1 MTIDIIFL
9 ILLVIAIFKGMR
21 RGLIVAVFSMLAL
34 VAGLAAAMKLSVIF
48 ADYLHDSISISAK
61 WLPILSF
68 VLVFL
73 AVVLL
78 VRWVA
83 AMLERLIDIAWL
95 GWINKLGAVILYAAL
110 YTAIFSVLLFYG
122 IKSGFISSHSV
133 SSSQTYAFIRP
144 WGPWLMD
151 GLGRFIP
158 WFKDMF
164 TELEA
169 FFNRLSEHLPK

>member
-9 ILLVIAIFKGMR
+9 IILVIAIFKGMR
-21 RGLIVAVFSMLAL
+21 RGLVVAVFSMFAL
-34 VAGLAAAMKLSVIF
+34 IAGLAAAMKLSVLF
-48 ADYLHDSISISAK
+48 AGYLHKSTSISSK
-61 WLPILSF
+61 WLPVLSF

-78 VRWVA
+78 VRWA
-83 AMLERLIDIAWL
+83 ATLMETLIDIAWL

-110 YTAIFSVLLFYG
+110 YTAIFSVVLFYG
-122 IKSGFISSHSV
+122 TGSGFISAHTV
-133 SSSQTYAFIRP
+133 ASSQTYSFIKP

-158 WFKDMF
+158 WFKNMF
-164 TELEA
+164 TQLET
-169 FFNRLSEHLPK
+169 FFGSISGQ

>member
-9 ILLVIAIFKGMR
+9 IILVIAIFKGLR
-21 RGLIVAVFSMLAL
+21 RGLIVAVFSVFAL
-34 VAGLAAAMKLSVIF
+34 IAGLAAAMKLSVLF
-48 ADYLHDSISISAK
+48 AGYLHDSINVSAK
-61 WLPILSF
+61 WLPVLSF

-78 VRWVA
+78 VRWA
-83 AMLERLIDIAWL
+83 ASLLETLIKIAWL
-95 GWINKLGAVILYAAL
+95 GWINRLGAVILYAAL

-122 IKSGFISSHSV
+122 TKSGFISAHTV
-133 SSSQTYAFIRP
+133 SSSQTYTFIRP

-164 TELEA
+164 AQLEA
-169 FFNRLSEHLPK
+169 FFNRLSQQLPK